1 VDAPQV
7 VAKVRRRA
15 RHEPPTVPLFVRV
28 PVETME
34 AVESIP
40 LPKQTVIREAVKV
53 YAAAYRKMLRASKG
67 TP

>member
-7 VAKVRRRA
+7 VAKVKRRA

-40 LPKQTVIREAVKV
+40 LPKQTVIREAVAA
-53 YAAAYRKMLRASKG
+53 YAAAYRQANR
-67 TP
+67 PVRRQP